1 MVLTKQRRKNKISSR
16 KDRFSK
22 LDSNSKMPSNRSPPQ
37 RINNPRARTTGQVST
52 PLRPSPR
59 HIGIVRSTTAS
70 FHACHH
76 CPRSTVCWKATIQ
89 APPTPVNSTRV
100 SRRRGL
106 LCSFLEKRSQKFHAR
121 NKKKSGGE
129 PLT

>member
-1 MVLTKQRRKNKISSR
+1 MVFKRRNKISS
-16 KDRFSK
+16 KGSIFEIRFE
-22 LDSNSKMPSNRSPPQ
+22 LEDAVHPSNRSPPQ